1 MDFNLSDEQVL
12 LKQNSARMLA
22 DACPTDVVRQAE
34 DDGDYAADLWRD
46 LSDLGWLSLGI
57 SEDGGG
63 AGGTIFDQMLLAEEF
78 GKVLAPVPYVASNVV
93 AAAAIEG
100 SGNAQAIA
108 RWLPPVAS
116 GSRIATL
123 AIAESDTLWD
133 TDGITL
139 AATANGDGYLLD
151 GEKLFVL
158 DGVFADDIVV
168 GARSSEGVVLAIVPI
183 DASGVTV
190 ERMDNISGDGQ
201 ASIRFERVAV
211 DTDQVIATGDA
222 AEQALTRAFDHAC
235 LALCGSMLGAAQVGM
250 DMAVEYAKDRV
261 QFGRAIGGFQAIQH
275 KLATMMKELESARAI
290 IYSTAWQY
298 SLGNADSQAVSMAKA
313 WMNDASDRSMWEAHQ
328 IHAGVAYMMEFDLQ
342 LYTRRCKSWEVLFGD
357 TRHHRVQIGNALRAP
372 VRP

>member
-261 QFGRAIGGFQAIQH
+261 QFGSPIGRFQGVKHPLAEMYVDLESIRSLLYYAAWALEEGSADLSSAASQAKAFATEAFLKIGVGAIQLH
-275 KLATMMKELESARAI
+275 
-290 IYSTAWQY
+290 
-298 SLGNADSQAVSMAKA
+298 GAVGYTEEY
-313 WMNDASDRSMWEAHQ
+313 D
-328 IHAGVAYMMEFDLQ
+328 VQ
-342 LYTRRCKSWEVLFGD
+342 LYLKRSKWARPAYGD
-357 TRHHRVQIGNALRAP
+357 ENHHLDRVATLGGI
-372 VRP
+372 